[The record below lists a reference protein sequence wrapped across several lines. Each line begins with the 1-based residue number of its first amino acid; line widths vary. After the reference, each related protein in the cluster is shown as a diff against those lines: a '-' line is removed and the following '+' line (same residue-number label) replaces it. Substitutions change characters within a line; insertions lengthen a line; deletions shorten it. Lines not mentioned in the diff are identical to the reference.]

1 LSSEFHLELPVS
13 RQRGRNARKQ
23 EKIQKSGYHGDRK
36 EKVPAEPR
44 QRKFKV
50 LARKEKTAP
59 GLRTSVLLV
68 RHAECG
74 ED

>member
-1 LSSEFHLELPVS
+1 MRGS
-13 RQRGRNARKQ
+13 RRKS
-23 EKIQKSGYHGDRK
+23 KKSGYHGDRK
-36 EKVPAEPR
+36 EKVPAEPH

-50 LARKEKTAP
+50 LAGKEKTAP